1 MILPESVFADFP
13 LCFQSTTARCS
24 MKFKRVLITGGAGFV
39 GSNVAVNWKNLFPD
53 CNVIALDNLK
63 RRGSELNLRR
73 FASQGI
79 EFVHGDVRNRED
91 LAAIDFDLLIDCA
104 AEPSVHAGTTGSSD
118 YVINTNLIGTIN
130 SLEAARQNNAAFMLL
145 STSRVYPI
153 ERLNSVPFCETKTRF
168 DWNPTGN
175 TQGICEH
182 GVSELFSLEGARS
195 FYGASKLSAEL
206 MVREFAYQWNM
217 PALINRCGVIAGP
230 WQMGKVDQ
238 GVIALWVSRHYFRQP
253 LKYIGFGGNGKQVRD
268 LLHVDDLFELIIAQT
283 KTEDVW
289 DGRVYN
295 VGGGQDVSVSLAEL
309 TELCATATGNEINVA
324 NQPETSKVDVR
335 IYMTDARKAR
345 KDFGWKPKRSALEIV
360 KDINSWIGENE
371 SEVKQVLRGTEEAN
385 I

>member
-1 MILPESVFADFP
+1 
-13 LCFQSTTARCS
+13 
-24 MKFKRVLITGGAGFV
+24 MKFKSVLITGGAGFV
-39 GSNVAVNWKNLFPD
+39 GSNLAVSWKQMFPD

-63 RRGSELNLRR
+63 RRGSELNLQR

-91 LAAIDFDLLIDCA
+91 LEAIKFDLLIDCA
-104 AEPSVHAGTTGSSD
+104 AEPSVHAGTKGSSD

-130 SLEAARQNNAAFMLL
+130 SLEAARRNDAAFLLL

-153 ERLNSVPFCETKTRF
+153 ESLNNVPYSETETRF
-168 DWNPTGN
+168 NWNPIESTS
-175 TQGICEH
+175 GICEH

-230 WQMGKVDQ
+230 WQMGKPDQ
-238 GVIALWVSRHYFRQP
+238 GVVALWVSRHYFRQP

-268 LLHVDDLFELIIAQT
+268 VLHVDDLFDLIAAQSST
-283 KTEDVW
+283 PEAW

-309 TELCATATGNEINVA
+309 TELCSAATGNEIEVS
-324 NQPETSKVDVR
+324 NQPETNKVDVR
-335 IYMTDARKAR
+335 IYMTDARKVR
-345 KDFGWKPKRSALEIV
+345 EDFGWKPKRSALEIV
-360 KDINSWIGENE
+360 RDIKSWIGENE
-371 SEVKQVLRGTEEAN
+371 SEVKRVLQPTEEAKS
-385 I
+385 